1 MPLSLDDLWDA
12 CKACN
17 GSGRHDPRTV
27 RGGALSAAPPLCNE
41 CHGRG
46 GKPTP
51 TGWAVLDFLK
61 LATQPGLT
69 PDSAEGAAR
78 EEGRGPGGG

>member
-1 MPLSLDDLWDA
+1 MSISLDDLWDT
-12 CKACN
+12 CKACG

-41 CHGRG
+41 CRGRG

-51 TGWAVLDFLK
+51 SGQAVLDFLK
-61 LATQPGLT
+61 RATQPGLT
-69 PDSAEGAAR
+69 PDPAADPTPPQ
-78 EEGRGPGGG
+78 GKAGGG